1 MGLGRKATGFLLVV
15 GSGLATTLGAGVVL
29 SPKLASLSNTK
40 FLGAALAVSCGVMLY
55 VLLPS
60 SLFLTISQ
68 KIPTVAVHFRHRLA
82 KSSCLAVEWERYHA
96 RCMS

>member
-40 FLGAALAVSCGVMLY
+40 FLGAALAISCGVMLY
-55 VLLPS
+55 VLLPG
-60 SLFLTISQ
+60 SLFLTIS
-68 KIPTVAVHFRHRLA
+68 
-82 KSSCLAVEWERYHA
+82 
-96 RCMS
+96 

>member
-60 SLFLTISQ
+60 SRFLTIS
-68 KIPTVAVHFRHRLA
+68 
-82 KSSCLAVEWERYHA
+82 
-96 RCMS
+96 

>member
-1 MGLGRKATGFLLVV
+1 MVLGRKATGFLLVV

-55 VLLPS
+55 VAACLSKPPRGFLPACL
-60 SLFLTISQ
+60 SLPDSL
-68 KIPTVAVHFRHRLA
+68 
-82 KSSCLAVEWERYHA
+82 
-96 RCMS
+96 